1 MEARDNG
8 RVAEVVGTPEEVP
21 TTGSSVTPMIE
32 IRGLTKQFGS
42 FHALRGIDLTIGRGT
57 VFGFVGP
64 NGAGKSTTMSI
75 LATLLAPTSGIA
87 KVDGIDVTAHPKEIR
102 RRIGYMPDFFGV
114 YDRFKTT
121 EYLHFYGAS
130 YGIPKA
136 ERVKLIPQLLELVN
150 LQDKQET
157 YVDSLSRGMKQR
169 LCLARCL
176 VHDPQLLILD
186 EPASGLDPRARIE
199 MREILKE
206 LKDMGKTIIISSH
219 ILPELAEM
227 VDDIGVIEHGLMVAQ
242 GKVADIQSRL
252 RVKRILLV
260 RTAGQDADAEAFIA
274 GRPHVN
280 RLMRDEKG
288 VHVHFGG
295 QDDQQSELLHDL
307 IGHGFRLISFSEAQT
322 NLEDVFLEITK
333 GSGVESE

>member
-1 MEARDNG
+1 
-8 RVAEVVGTPEEVP
+8 
-21 TTGSSVTPMIE
+21 MIE
-32 IRGLTKQFGS
+32 IRNLSKRYGA
-42 FHALRGIDLTIGRGT
+42 FHALKDISLHIEKGT

-75 LATLLAPTSGIA
+75 LATLMLPTSGVA
-87 KVDGIDVTAHPKEIR
+87 KVGGYDVTQHPKEVR
-102 RRIGYMPDFFGV
+102 KRIGYMPDFFGV
-114 YDRFKTT
+114 YDQLKST

-130 YGIPKA
+130 YGIPRA
-136 ERVKLIPQLLELVN
+136 EREQLIPQLLELVN
-150 LQDKQET
+150 LSDKADT

-176 VHDPQLLILD
+176 VHDPEVLILD

-206 LKDMGKTIIISSH
+206 LKLMGKTIIISSH

-227 VDDIGVIEHGLMVAQ
+227 VDEIGVIEHGEMVAQ

-252 RVKRILLV
+252 RVKKVIHI
-260 RTAGQDADAEAFIA
+260 RTLEREEELAEK
-274 GRPHVN
+274 
-280 RLMRDEKG
+280 LRDEPFVTSVLTDNTG
-288 VHVHFGG
+288 VHVHYGG
-295 QDDQQSELLHDL
+295 DDAQQSALLQQVVSWE
-307 IGHGFRLISFSEAQT
+307 IPIVSFQEAQS

-333 GSGVESE
+333 GGPRE

>member
-1 MEARDNG
+1 
-8 RVAEVVGTPEEVP
+8 
-21 TTGSSVTPMIE
+21 MIE
-32 IRGLTKQFGS
+32 IRNLSKRYGA
-42 FHALRGIDLTIGRGT
+42 FHALKDISLHIEKGT

-75 LATLLAPTSGIA
+75 LATLMLPTSGVA
-87 KVDGIDVTAHPKEIR
+87 KVGGYDVTQHPKEVR
-102 RRIGYMPDFFGV
+102 KRIGYMPDFFGV
-114 YDRFKTT
+114 YDQLKST

-130 YGIPKA
+130 YGIPRA
-136 ERVKLIPQLLELVN
+136 EREQLIPQLLELVN
-150 LQDKQET
+150 LSDKADT

-176 VHDPQLLILD
+176 VHDPEVLILD

-206 LKDMGKTIIISSH
+206 LKLMGKTIIISSH

-227 VDDIGVIEHGLMVAQ
+227 VDEIGVIEHGEMVAQ

-252 RVKRILLV
+252 RVKKVIHI
-260 RTAGQDADAEAFIA
+260 RTLEREEELAEK
-274 GRPHVN
+274 
-280 RLMRDEKG
+280 LRDEPFVTSVLTDNTG
-288 VHVHFGG
+288 VHVHYGG
-295 QDDQQSELLHDL
+295 DDAQQSALLRQVVSWE
-307 IGHGFRLISFSEAQT
+307 IPIVSFQEAQS

-333 GSGVESE
+333 GGPRE

>member
-1 MEARDNG
+1 
-8 RVAEVVGTPEEVP
+8 
-21 TTGSSVTPMIE
+21 MIE
-32 IRGLTKQFGS
+32 ITNLSKRYGA
-42 FHALRGIDLTIGRGT
+42 FHALKDISLHIEKGT

-75 LATLLAPTSGIA
+75 LATLMLPTSGVA
-87 KVDGIDVTAHPKEIR
+87 KVGGYDVTQHPKEVR
-102 RRIGYMPDFFGV
+102 KRIGYMPDFFGV
-114 YDRFKTT
+114 YDQLKST

-130 YGIPKA
+130 YGIPRA
-136 ERVKLIPQLLELVN
+136 EREQLIPQLLELVN
-150 LQDKQET
+150 LSDKADT

-176 VHDPQLLILD
+176 VHDPEVLILD

-206 LKDMGKTIIISSH
+206 LKLMGKTIIISSH

-227 VDDIGVIEHGLMVAQ
+227 VDEIGVIEHGEMVAQ

-252 RVKRILLV
+252 RVKKVIHI
-260 RTAGQDADAEAFIA
+260 RTLEREEELAEK
-274 GRPHVN
+274 
-280 RLMRDEKG
+280 LRDEPFVTSVLTDNTG
-288 VHVHFGG
+288 VHVHYGG
-295 QDDQQSELLHDL
+295 DDAQQSALLRQVVSWE
-307 IGHGFRLISFSEAQT
+307 IPIVSFQEAQS

-333 GSGVESE
+333 GGPRE